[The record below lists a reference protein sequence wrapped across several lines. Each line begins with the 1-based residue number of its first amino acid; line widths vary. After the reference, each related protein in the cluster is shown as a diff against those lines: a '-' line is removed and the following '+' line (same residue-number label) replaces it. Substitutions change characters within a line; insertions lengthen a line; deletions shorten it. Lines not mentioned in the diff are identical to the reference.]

1 MGEASAS
8 TAVSDEL
15 ADLQNRFHLLEGDRK
30 AFYEQSQLTLK
41 HNKEVCDTLRR
52 ENKDLRAALSSMHK
66 ERGGGAGSDAA
77 LLNDAEVAKI
87 ETQLTLLRQKQN
99 QLVHGNKAK
108 EKQLTQFEDELRDLG
123 KNGAR
128 PAHEANPLMR
138 QIRTLENRL
147 DKAMIKYNEAQSI
160 RKTYDQIVKR
170 LKEERVNFDNQLGA
184 IEATLKAKEHDYEEL
199 LLMSHDA
206 SHAKDVAKGELGR
219 LQGLVGEERKARD
232 KELGERRSAVH
243 AREEMNTRMEERE
256 KARRDIVLE
265 AQGDLGEKAEQA
277 LKQNV
282 VTNALHHTLNVNVVE
297 GEQQVMSA
305 YEAAFRKIKEST
317 GVSDVNEVIQK
328 FLTQEETHANLVKM
342 TSDATS
348 RIENLAE
355 ERQKEKT
362 AVDEMRFSGGS
373 TAGSR
378 KEVDEWER
386 KLGDKGT
393 DLERMKTRHGRVQKS
408 FVDMRAGIEHLT
420 DKLEAVRGCTP
431 LPHSHVASPSS
442 HPARL
447 PPPLPGEARRSR
459 RPRDRRH
466 HRRRDGAVRVEA
478 DQNV

>member
-1 MGEASAS
+1 MGEAS

-328 FLTQEETHANLVKM
+328 FLHSHRAIIPFTPRNSPPQVIQKFLTQEETHANLVKM

-431 LPHSHVASPSS
+431 LPHSHVAPPSS
-442 HPARL
+442 FNLASPL
-447 PPPLPGEARRSR
+447 SPPR
-459 RPRDRRH
+459 
-466 HRRRDGAVRVEA
+466 
-478 DQNV
+478 

>member
-232 KELGERRSAVH
+232 KELSERRSAVH

-386 KLGDKGT
+386 KLGDKGA

-408 FVDMRAGIEHLT
+408 FVDMRAGIEHLA
-420 DKLEAVRGCTP
+420 DKLEAVRGCAP
-431 LPHSHVASPSS
+431 LPHSHGDLPLLSPRASPSS
-442 HPARL
+442 A
-447 PPPLPGEARRSR
+447 
-459 RPRDRRH
+459 PR
-466 HRRRDGAVRVEA
+466 
-478 DQNV
+478 